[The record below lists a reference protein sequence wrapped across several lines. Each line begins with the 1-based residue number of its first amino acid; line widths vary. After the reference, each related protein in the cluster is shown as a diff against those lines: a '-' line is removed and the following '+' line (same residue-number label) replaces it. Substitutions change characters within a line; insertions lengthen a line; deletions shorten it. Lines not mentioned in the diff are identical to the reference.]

1 MQEYVQGCGRNRSR
15 SEAGGGAWSVLKQAQ
30 GEAGVVAEVRHEQ
43 KQK

>member
-15 SEAGGGAWSVLKQAQ
+15 SEAGGGAWSVHKQEQ
-30 GEAGVVAEVRHEQ
+30 GEAGVVPGVRHEQ